1 MNQEGLDSSRS
12 PAAPDAAASP
22 PEAGSFPIPA
32 GVVLPKRHV
41 SGRLLRLC
49 LKELRET
56 LRDRRT
62 IVTLVLMPL
71 LVYPLLSIL
80 FNRLLLS
87 PRGNKSQFTCVVGLD
102 VANEDNEQFRS
113 YMLLSEEVIRRRL
126 ALRKTADKEKPQSS
140 TADIQPAEPEPTIQW
155 WSGTNLEKPVASGQV
170 DVAVIVRR
178 PDASRQGRTLQI
190 QLLYRDTSALSQV
203 GLDYLQRR
211 FSAFNEQYLVERLQ
225 VVGVK
230 TQPPI
235 MSEVRA
241 IRDARPAVSLTTLIP
256 LILILMTITG
266 AVYPAIDL
274 TAGERER
281 GTLESLMAA
290 PVPRLSLLTAKY
302 VAVVTVALLTAVAN
316 LFAMTVTLVS
326 TGLGEAVFGPTGLP
340 PVLIAQVFALLIL
353 FAAFFSAI
361 LLAVTSFARS
371 FKEAQAY
378 LIPLMLLSLAPG
390 MISLMPGLKFD
401 GMFSI
406 LPLVNIVLLARDL
419 MEGQVNATLATVAVM
434 STAIYAVAAI
444 AVAARIFGTDAILYG
459 SQATWSDLLLRRR
472 ESRTAPSV
480 SGALLLLAVLFP
492 VYFLLA
498 NGLQRLDWLSMSV
511 RLALSA
517 VITAG
522 LFALLPAASSTLQR
536 VRLRDAFRVCPAE
549 VAGFVA
555 AAMFGC
561 ALWPLAHELVLF
573 SRTIGFNTLSP
584 EQIQGAEKVVETLR
598 QLSPAFVLFVLAV
611 IPAVCEELFFRGY
624 LFAALRQRFSAA
636 GTILITAVLFGTFHV
651 VVTSGL
657 SIERLLPSA
666 FLGLMLGWVCSRTGS
681 VLPGMLLH
689 VVHNGLLLLIMIYQ
703 DALQKLGW
711 GLAEQEHMP
720 RVWLTVSAV
729 CLLLGALLLVWG
741 TRRSRLNS
749 SESR

>member
-1 MNQEGLDSSRS
+1 MNHEGFDSRRS
-12 PAAPDAAASP
+12 FDASNAAASSSETGVSPVP
-22 PEAGSFPIPA
+22 PGAA
-32 GVVLPKRHV
+32 RPKRHV

-80 FNRLLLS
+80 FNRLLSS
-87 PRGNKSQFTCVVGLD
+87 PRSNKSQFSCVIGLD
-102 VANEDNEQFRS
+102 VAKEDNEQFRN
-113 YMLLSEEVIRRRL
+113 YMLLSEEVLRRRQ
-126 ALRKTADKEKPQSS
+126 ALPKSEGREKSQASSVVGQQAD
-140 TADIQPAEPEPTIQW
+140 PEPTIQW
-155 WSGTNLEKPVASGQV
+155 WSGTNLEKPVAAGQV
-170 DVAVIVRR
+170 DVGVVVRR
-178 PDASRQGRTLQI
+178 PDTSRPGRTLQV
-190 QLLYRDTSALSQV
+190 QLLYRESSALSQI

-211 FSAFNEQYLVERLQ
+211 FGAFNEQYLVERLQ
-225 VVGVK
+225 VVGVNAR
-230 TQPPI
+230 PPI
-235 MSEVRA
+235 MCEVQA

-316 LFAMTVTLVS
+316 LFAMTVTLVT
-326 TGLGEAVFGPTGLP
+326 TGLSEAVFGPNGLP

-444 AVAARIFGTDAILYG
+444 ALAARIFGTDAILYG
-459 SQATWSDLLLRRR
+459 SQATWSDLLLRRP

-498 NGLQRLDWLSMSV
+498 NGLQRLDWLSMSI
-511 RLALSA
+511 RLALSGL
-517 VITAG
+517 ITAA
-522 LFALLPAASSTLQR
+522 LFAGFPAVSSILQR
-536 VRLRDAFRVCPAE
+536 VRLRDAFRVCPAA
-549 VAGFVA
+549 VAGFA
-555 AAMFGC
+555 AAVMFGC
-561 ALWPLAHELVLF
+561 SLWPLAHELVLL
-573 SRTIGFNTLSP
+573 SRTLGFNTLSP

-598 QLSPAFVLFVLAV
+598 QLSPAFVLFALAV

-689 VVHNGLLLLIMIYQ
+689 VVHNGLLLLIMIYR
-703 DALQKLGW
+703 DGLQKLGW

-720 RVWLTVSAV
+720 RMWLLVSAV
-729 CLLLGALLLVWG
+729 CMLLAALLLIWG
-741 TRRSRLNS
+741 TRRRSSNS
-749 SESR
+749 SENR